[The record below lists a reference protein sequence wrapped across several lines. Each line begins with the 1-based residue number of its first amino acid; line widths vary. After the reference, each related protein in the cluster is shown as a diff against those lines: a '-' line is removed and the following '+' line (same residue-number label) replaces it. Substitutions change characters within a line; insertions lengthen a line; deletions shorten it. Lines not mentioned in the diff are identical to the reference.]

1 MQNKG
6 ENKMN
11 TLYST
16 RELKLN
22 RRNLDKALRG
32 VCKRLNEE
40 RSSRNVVVE
49 LHTIWNDFQGKL
61 FFDTIEMDGKDLFVN
76 LQELMTK
83 YRLTVSVEE
92 WLDQHQTL
100 TNLTSSLDFVT
111 RARNEKREF

>member
-1 MQNKG
+1 
-6 ENKMN
+6 MN

-49 LHTIWNDFQGKL
+49 LHKIWNDFQGKL

-76 LQELMTK
+76 VESLIGK
-83 YRLTVSVEE
+83 YRTSVSVEE
-92 WLDQHQTL
+92 WLDQHETL
-100 TNLTSSLDFVT
+100 RAVTSSLDFVT